1 MKRTLELGLHQV
13 SLVDAVLSVTVCGAI
28 SEAEAITL
36 MDFILV
42 CDRELGN
49 LTMLIYATADFSVTP
64 EARRYLVKSSRTD
77 RPAIPVAVVGTG
89 VLARAILTLLINAI
103 RITTRM
109 YVPIRFFQTD
119 QDAGYDKVM
128 ISAGANLQAEARK
141 YARGNKNT
149 LVVVDKSFAN
159 SFGNLA
165 RLKSSMFKT
174 STNTVF
180 VIADALPTQWSVEA
194 VHEIN
199 EQKMA
204 NVVGILPGKS
214 KKEEYVP

>member
-28 SEAEAITL
+28 SEAEAIKL
-36 MDFILV
+36 MDFILNS
-42 CDRELGN
+42 DRELGN

-109 YVPIRFFQTD
+109 YVPIRFFHPVGHAQWPPG
-119 QDAGYDKVM
+119 AGL
-128 ISAGANLQAEARK
+128 AQCRGAER
-141 YARGNKNT
+141 R
-149 LVVVDKSFAN
+149 
-159 SFGNLA
+159 
-165 RLKSSMFKT
+165 
-174 STNTVF
+174 
-180 VIADALPTQWSVEA
+180 
-194 VHEIN
+194 
-199 EQKMA
+199 
-204 NVVGILPGKS
+204 
-214 KKEEYVP
+214 

>member
-109 YVPIRFFQTD
+109 HVPIRFFQTD
-119 QDAGYDKVM
+119 QDAAPWLTDQL
-128 ISAGANLQAEARK
+128 AQRE
-141 YARGNKNT
+141 T
-149 LVVVDKSFAN
+149 L
-159 SFGNLA
+159 LA
-165 RLKSSMFKT
+165 
-174 STNTVF
+174 
-180 VIADALPTQWSVEA
+180 
-194 VHEIN
+194 
-199 EQKMA
+199 
-204 NVVGILPGKS
+204 S
-214 KKEEYVP
+214 KRRDYRTL